1 MVKIIQKSKGSRTS
15 PTKRVRGIKS
25 RINPNNSTK
34 RKKAPSRKILPK
46 IFDINY
52 YLKPKIDFLLSQ
64 EDSKLT
70 KLIDTEASEFSETK
84 ADETPKY
91 KQEHRALA
99 IIGLK
104 DIIYQVIQLG
114 EGKIKL
120 SDNFI
125 FSVISLF
132 ELYIKNTE
140 KDLSKNDMIKSLY
153 SCLCLI
159 DQVENIQV
167 FTTAFFKK
175 TTNQNFNL
183 DINILNVVDMNLF
196 PIKVYDYFDIFFL
209 RISQERKSDKKYQS
223 YLQIFKSVF
232 IEFNFYFAFHEN
244 SKIKRPS
251 INFISCLIMTYTFIS
266 NKYKLKYEII
276 EDYINYYKRI
286 MKYDAQEYLFAK
298 EIIKESKHV
307 YDYLVGNLKVNKK
320 CKEGLINNVNGL
332 NFL

>member
-64 EDSKLT
+64 EDNKLT

-244 SKIKRPS
+244 SKMKKPS
-251 INFISCLIMTYTFIS
+251 KNFISCLIMTYIFIES
-266 NKYKLKYEII
+266 NFSLKYGIVEAH
-276 EDYINYYKRI
+276 INYYRNI
-286 MKYDAQEYLFAK
+286 MKYDEQDYNFSR
-298 EIIKESKHV
+298 EIIMESKQV
-307 YDYLVGNLKVNKK
+307 YDDLANKLKVSKL
-320 CKEGLINNVNGL
+320 CKEGLINSININCV
-332 NFL
+332 